1 MATSPKPIRI
11 FHRPSLAAEVLR
23 EASGEAI
30 FSDGASGVILAAPRR
45 TGKTKFLTADLQPEM
60 ERRGIVVVYADLW
73 ADVSVDPAV
82 TIMAA
87 IEDAYRRQLGAVS
100 RAAMKANLAEFHL
113 GGDKM
118 PAGLAFDARQIGKV
132 DDRSVAS
139 ALKQLREAAGKPI
152 ALIIDEAQQALSTQA
167 GTAAMTALKS
177 ARDQMNIDSVVLMI
191 VMTGS
196 DRDKLLRLVDG
207 GGSAP
212 FKGTSIRHFPELGD
226 DYVDFVACQVEA
238 AFPSF
243 KPVDRA
249 ALSMVFKHIGC
260 RPEIFMRIL
269 GEALPSLDRVYAP
282 GERFEPVA
290 MDLARAQ
297 RRKDEDQMSE
307 MFLGLT
313 PVEQAVL
320 TRVLSRRNAKA
331 RPYDVDALAQYKSDL
346 GVNVTTGQ
354 VQAAIESMRSA
365 TPPILW
371 RSAYAVYA
379 PDDSAMYDWYAR
391 LLTHGAWPPSEAGP
405 SGPPVSRER
414 MRG

>member
-1 MATSPKPIRI
+1 
-11 FHRPSLAAEVLR
+11 
-23 EASGEAI
+23 
-30 FSDGASGVILAAPRR
+30 
-45 TGKTKFLTADLQPEM
+45 
-60 ERRGIVVVYADLW
+60 
-73 ADVSVDPAV
+73 
-82 TIMAA
+82 
-87 IEDAYRRQLGAVS
+87 
-100 RAAMKANLAEFHL
+100 
-113 GGDKM
+113 M